1 MEVGTRVDG
10 DDGSRD
16 QTRKASASHSAGPAR
31 HSQPRPGVRHSLG
44 GGTLAQVASTT
55 TETLK
60 GCSVNAYVSGSLP
73 NEVANAA
80 PVTPLLPSY
89 RR

>member
-1 MEVGTRVDG
+1 MGVGTRAEW

-16 QTRKASASHSAGPAR
+16 QTRNASPSHSAGPAR
-31 HSQPRPGVRHSLG
+31 HSQPRPVRHSLG

-60 GCSVNAYVSGSLP
+60 DCSVNAYVSGSLP

-80 PVTPLLPSY
+80 PVTPVRLSY